1 MGESKEIFA
10 KAYTTDSVCSHS
22 IDIDLTTLP
31 SCHRARHFS
40 LQRMA
45 FCMDRDSHGRKRPRN
60 DIGQHFHHLWRE
72 RSVIKKKI

>member
-1 MGESKEIFA
+1 MVESKEIFA
-10 KAYTTDSVCSHS
+10 KACTTNSVSSHS
-22 IDIDLTTLP
+22 IDIDLTTLT

-40 LQRMA
+40 LQKMA
-45 FCMDRDSHGRKRPRN
+45 FCMDRDSQCSQRN